1 MSPLEEEMN
10 LSNCLQNINFSVSIL
25 VFTLC
30 CRASSAC
37 NSWYLPTDFIH
48 LRESTGIV
56 IVTAPALA
64 FAQGFIRSSGPFEE
78 PCFLNCHYMKLIDL
92 R

>member
-1 MSPLEEEMN
+1 MSPLEEEMD
-10 LSNCLQNINFSVSIL
+10 LSNYLQNINFSVSIL

-78 PCFLNCHYMKLIDL
+78 PCFLNCHYMKLLDL